1 MSFNLAFERPRASI
15 RIRSKSIPRTSSHQL
30 KQHTYAK
37 EPTLSDSDENTSP
50 QAASEGS
57 INSANPYPK
66 IVDVDASVLQLL
78 AGLQPPSITPWQDA
92 GPHQDWVP
100 KWWHDEQNQAF
111 KAAAIDKKSLN
122 EWDYLEAPWLDRLNC
137 KMSPRKRFT
146 IPQLQILEVQWSN
159 DISPPKVDRQRLAMW
174 MGTRTKHVNIWFQN
188 RRQYEKKVH
197 ASGEIPEPA
206 YTVVE
211 GLVEPTAAMKVI
223 VNKIAIGELKAD
235 NLTIEATNFNSSNK
249 RYAFRPSVKMGN
261 IRSTN
266 VLSSISNYGELQT
279 SMQGNR
285 ESTHVSLTL
294 KRKSSFTQDQD
305 QQSNS
310 PQEEVKMP
318 KNIHARQHT
327 DPGQKVRLSNT
338 RALTDVQER
347 LRTDNKSSTQV
358 HHYAPQQRRSA
369 PINRILSAYKSDWSG
384 ESSSSFS
391 ATGDEGNVVTTT
403 DLASMKGKIHPST
416 YGSGRHEPR
425 PVYPLREYKQAD
437 WEVQEVLMAADI
449 LMGMQGT
456 R

>member
-174 MGTRTKHVNIWFQN
+174 MGTRTKHVNIWVCIIQPSMEDIIDFFSSF
-188 RRQYEKKVH
+188 R
-197 ASGEIPEPA
+197 
-206 YTVVE
+206 
-211 GLVEPTAAMKVI
+211 I
-223 VNKIAIGELKAD
+223 VAN
-235 NLTIEATNFNSSNK
+235 T
-249 RYAFRPSVKMGN
+249 
-261 IRSTN
+261 
-266 VLSSISNYGELQT
+266 
-279 SMQGNR
+279 
-285 ESTHVSLTL
+285 
-294 KRKSSFTQDQD
+294 KRKF
-305 QQSNS
+305 
-310 PQEEVKMP
+310 MP
-318 KNIHARQHT
+318 PEKFRSQHI
-327 DPGQKVRLSNT
+327 QWSKALSN
-338 RALTDVQER
+338 LPR
-347 LRTDNKSSTQV
+347 L
-358 HHYAPQQRRSA
+358 
-369 PINRILSAYKSDWSG
+369 
-384 ESSSSFS
+384 
-391 ATGDEGNVVTTT
+391 
-403 DLASMKGKIHPST
+403 
-416 YGSGRHEPR
+416 
-425 PVYPLREYKQAD
+425 
-437 WEVQEVLMAADI
+437 
-449 LMGMQGT
+449 
-456 R
+456 